1 MTELDFCADLSN
13 ADPQWTYAQLA
24 RCCRAWKDPALDRL
38 WARLAGVGP
47 LMALREG
54 DAVSWVGFFCGWVQ
68 GEGEGK
74 GERERGGVL
83 YVFRLPSR

>member
-1 MTELDFCADLSN
+1 MHHALLIDEILQVVLDHCEDL
-13 ADPQWTYAQLA
+13 PGVHPRWTYAQLA

-54 DAVSWVGFFCGWVQ
+54 DAVSWVGFLCLCL
-68 GEGEGK
+68 GEG
-74 GERERGGVL
+74 
-83 YVFRLPSR
+83 